1 MRQSSIWMLGALLLA
16 AAGVVAIAANGSTGA
31 GLALLAIAALFVI
44 VGATQRGD
52 RSKPN

>member
-1 MRQSSIWMLGALLLA
+1 MRQTSIWMLAALLCA
-16 AAGVVAIAANGSTGA
+16 AAGIVAIAANGSTGA
-31 GLALLAIAALFVI
+31 GLALLAIAGLFVV